1 MTHKANNNIN
11 VPYNSNYDN
20 PNTKNKVLE
29 LLGTPV
35 KDIAVGNFRIPQ
47 NYGYCNNGHG
57 GYGSYGGH
65 SSNSFSSGNYSGAD
79 AAPESLYRY

>member
-1 MTHKANNNIN
+1 MSHKANHNIN

-20 PNTKNKVLE
+20 PNTKNKVQE
-29 LLGTPV
+29 LMGTPV

-57 GYGSYGGH
+57 GGYSGQSP
-65 SSNSFSSGNYSGAD
+65 NSFSSGSYSGSD
-79 AAPESLYRY
+79 AAPESLYKY